1 MSMLVSY
8 TFFSIQL
15 YFFLT
20 ASRDDIFALNKEN
33 ENIGKLIPS
42 KKFFKVK
49 FYNK

>member
-1 MSMLVSY
+1 MLVSY
-8 TFFSIQL
+8 TFFFNSIV
-15 YFFLT
+15 FFLT

-42 KKFFKVK
+42 KIFFKVK